1 MVRTPNHPDAPTRV
15 GEVMSTRDTKLAG
28 LVKYANSLS
37 QLESLLA
44 GIAGP
49 ELASQ
54 FQVAAIRENRL
65 IIVTPTAS
73 WATRLRMHSE
83 ALLDGLQDTAYSQLK
98 HIDIRVAPLS
108 REPAP
113 KRLKKN
119 RSPAAEL
126 AFKHMSQLIGTEP
139 PSSKPDPDSKT

>member
-1 MVRTPNHPDAPTRV
+1 MVRAPNHPDAPTRV
-15 GEVMSTRDTKLAG
+15 GEVMSTKDTRLAG

-37 QLESLLA
+37 RLETLLA
-44 GIAGP
+44 GIADP

-65 IIVTPTAS
+65 ILVTPTAS

-83 ALLDGLQDTAYSQLK
+83 TLLNGLQGTAFSQLM

-126 AFKHMSQLIGTEP
+126 ALKHMRQLIGSEP
-139 PSSKPDPDSKT
+139 PSSKPRPDGES